1 MQQYDTHLKAIL
13 YRSMPRLFR
22 LLGLPPVEEFLAV
35 EFPLREKV
43 ISDWVVR
50 LVDGRILHLE
60 LQSRNDSRMLFRC
73 LEYWTEIAQ
82 RWPNREIIQVVIYL
96 GEGSM
101 TMETSITQGKNHFE
115 FEVMSLKDVD
125 AREFL
130 ESDSPAERTLAVL
143 CHSEDPRATIRAI
156 LGSWK
161 HLSKEELTGNIE
173 DLVVLSQLRKR
184 DTMVREESSE
194 MPIEIDLR
202 ENAFVKWGEELGR
215 AEGRAEGE
223 AKILIRLLERRF
235 GVLPNA
241 ILARVAAADV
251 DSLDRW
257 VDRVMDACDL
267 DSVFA
272 GPTLVL

>member
-1 MQQYDTHLKAIL
+1 
-13 YRSMPRLFR
+13 
-22 LLGLPPVEEFLAV
+22 
-35 EFPLREKV
+35 
-43 ISDWVVR
+43 
-50 LVDGRILHLE
+50 
-60 LQSRNDSRMLFRC
+60 
-73 LEYWTEIAQ
+73 
-82 RWPNREIIQVVIYL
+82 
-96 GEGSM
+96 
-101 TMETSITQGKNHFE
+101 
-115 FEVMSLKDVD
+115 
-125 AREFL
+125 
-130 ESDSPAERTLAVL
+130 
-143 CHSEDPRATIRAI
+143 
-156 LGSWK
+156 
-161 HLSKEELTGNIE
+161 
-173 DLVVLSQLRKR
+173 
-184 DTMVREESSE
+184 